1 MISNQF
7 CGQGTLCWGVMFRF
21 KVEVGKVLLQ
31 PLYLVRKQQWL
42 DRSNIILTVILLSV
56 KAPGTQNLPVIEFLS
71 FFFFFPKILR
81 VF

>member
-42 DRSNIILTVILLSV
+42 DLSPSLGELPNLSEPNLSNGAKDT
-56 KAPGTQNLPVIEFLS
+56 
-71 FFFFFPKILR
+71 
-81 VF
+81 